1 MIKGSIVGYVRLVLF
16 FSSIDVRVLDVL
28 LLILGTR
35 LVLHVCL
42 LLSLEMDF
50 VKLQIALDLIDNY
63 AYYAVLDS
71 SSMELYAL
79 VSLMP
84 NVTKPSWF

>member
-1 MIKGSIVGYVRLVLF
+1 MIKGSIVGYVRLVSF
-16 FSSIDVRVLDVL
+16 FSSIDVRVFDAL

-35 LVLHVCL
+35 LVLRVCL